1 MQRSSGA
8 HTDLRTG
15 GGEIY
20 SPYIR
25 LGNPDSR
32 VRTPD
37 PGKSRAGTLNLRS
50 PIFYSDQKGC

>member
-37 PGKSRAGTLNLRS
+37 TGKSRAGTLNLRS
-50 PIFYSDQKGC
+50 PIFYSD